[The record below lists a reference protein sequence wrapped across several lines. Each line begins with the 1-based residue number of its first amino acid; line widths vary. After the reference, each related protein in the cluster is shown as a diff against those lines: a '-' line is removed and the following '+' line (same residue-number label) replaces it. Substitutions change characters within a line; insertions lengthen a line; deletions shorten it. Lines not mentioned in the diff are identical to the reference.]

1 MIVVNY
7 HTQASLAQLRKNG
20 SIKVQFETVR
30 RRRMPLDTMLRSRD
44 CCVIDEGMLALLNSS
59 KGLRSLLK
67 DLCFG
72 KNTCVDSELVSPVPN
87 RLYHHSH
94 EVHVL
99 PFLVSQVDQFSNV

>member
-1 MIVVNY
+1 MPN
-7 HTQASLAQLRKNG
+7 SGKNG
-20 SIKVQFETVR
+20 FVKVQFETVR
-30 RRRMPLDTMLRSRD
+30 QRRTPLDTVLRSRD
-44 CCVIDEGMLALLNSS
+44 CCVINEGVLALLESS

-72 KNTCVDSELVSPVPN
+72 KNTCANSELVSPVPN
-87 RLYHHSH
+87 RPYHHSH